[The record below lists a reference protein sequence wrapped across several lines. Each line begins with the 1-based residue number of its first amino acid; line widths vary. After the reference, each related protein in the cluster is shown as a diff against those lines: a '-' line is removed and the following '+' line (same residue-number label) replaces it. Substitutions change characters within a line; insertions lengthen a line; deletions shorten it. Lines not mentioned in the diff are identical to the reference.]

1 MEGRRGGLLAHHEVP
16 IHALSE
22 DAGEGRRVPSLG
34 WSVVAVLIAAL
45 AASIVGLANG
55 FALDDIP
62 MVLEN
67 PRLRSLEDPLAFFRG
82 AYWNVP
88 GIQAAAWRPLSL
100 LAFAV
105 QWVVGGGAPV
115 VFHATS
121 IALYALVCLATLVL
135 LRALVA
141 PLAALAGALLFA
153 VHPVHVESV
162 ANVVGQAELWV
173 ALFVIAACA
182 IFVRA
187 RARGALEVP
196 AIAAIAACYVFALG
210 FKEHALVL
218 PGLLVAAELLVLR
231 AHRAVSDAEAL
242 RVRALVY
249 VLGVIA
255 VLWFIVRVDAVGG
268 VSAGQPHAALLHLGL
283 GERAWVML
291 ALVPEFV
298 RLFLWPVALYA
309 DYAPQLVRV
318 LPEPSLA
325 HLHGAAWLAAW
336 CVALA
341 ASWRRA
347 PVIAFGLAWLPVTL
361 LLVANVVVPTG
372 ILLAERTLFL
382 PSVGVILVLAVMAGR
397 VADALRGRPRP
408 QRVLAVSLAATVV
421 VLAASHSAERT
432 AAWKDNFTLVMTL
445 VTDAPHAARG
455 QFWLGDELIRQGEL
469 GSGETALRRA
479 MQLWPE
485 YPAVPLALGITY
497 HTHGRCAAA
506 VQLYQRTLALDS
518 TNAAAHFGHAGCLL
532 NLGRFTEARMASFRG
547 AAVARSSTAY
557 RVVLYAADSAL
568 AANDSIDGNN
578 WYLRRAARSGFGPS
592 SAAPAGDPGSTRRP
606 GTATGKANRLP

>member
-1 MEGRRGGLLAHHEVP
+1 MLV
-16 IHALSE
+16 
-22 DAGEGRRVPSLG
+22 
-34 WSVVAVLIAAL
+34 AAL
-45 AASIVGLANG
+45 AASMVGLSNG

-67 PRLRSLEDPLAFFRG
+67 PRLRSLEDPAAFFRG

-88 GIQAAAWRPLSL
+88 GIRAAAWRPLSL

-121 IALYALVCLATLVL
+121 IALYALVSVATLAL
-135 LRALVA
+135 LRTLVA
-141 PLAALAGALLFA
+141 PLAALIGALLFA

-173 ALFVIAACA
+173 ALFAITACA
-182 IFVRA
+182 VFLRA
-187 RARGALEVP
+187 RASGSLEAGA
-196 AIAAIAACYVFALG
+196 IGAIAACYVLALG

-218 PGLLVAAELLVLR
+218 PGLLLAAELLVVR
-231 AHRAVSDAEAL
+231 ARRTVSAAEAL
-242 RVRALVY
+242 RVRMLVY
-249 VLGVIA
+249 VLATIA
-255 VLWFIVRVDAVGG
+255 VLWFILRVDAVGG
-268 VSAGQPHAALLHLGL
+268 VSAGQPHAALLNLGL
-283 GERAWVML
+283 GARSWVML
-291 ALVPEFV
+291 ALVPEFI
-298 RLFLWPVALYA
+298 RLFFWPVALYA

-318 LPEPSLA
+318 LPEPTWA
-325 HLHGAAWLAAW
+325 HLHGAAWLLAW

-361 LLVANVVVPTG
+361 VLVANVVVPTG

-382 PSVGVILVLAVMAGR
+382 PSVGIVLVGAVVAGLI
-397 VADALRGRPRP
+397 ADAMRSRPRA
-408 QRVLAVSLAATVV
+408 QRVLAVGAGATLV
-421 VLAASHSAERT
+421 VLAAAHSAERS

-445 VTDAPHAARG
+445 VTDAPLAARG

-469 GSGETALRRA
+469 AAGETALRRA

-497 HTHGRCAAA
+497 HTHGQCAPA
-506 VQLYQRTLALDS
+506 VELYRRALVLDS
-518 TNAAAHFGHAGCLL
+518 TNAAAHFGYAGCLL
-532 NLGRFTEARMASFRG
+532 NLGRFQEARMASFRG
-547 AAVARSSTAY
+547 AAVARASTAY

-568 AANDSIDGNN
+568 AANDSIQGNN
-578 WYLRRAARSGFGPS
+578 WYLRRQARERFGPS
-592 SAAPAGDPGSTRRP
+592 SAGPVAAPDPARLP

>member
-1 MEGRRGGLLAHHEVP
+1 MNADAPDRREG
-16 IHALSE
+16 
-22 DAGEGRRVPSLG
+22 PSLG
-34 WSVVAVLIAAL
+34 WSVAAVLLAAL
-45 AASIVGLANG
+45 AASLVGLSNG

-67 PRLRSLEDPLAFFRG
+67 PRLRSLDDPAAFFRG

-105 QWVVGGGAPV
+105 QWVMGAGAPV

-121 IALYALVCLATLVL
+121 ILLYALVCVVTLGL

-141 PLAALAGALLFA
+141 PRAALVAGLLFA

-173 ALFVIAACA
+173 ALFVITACTV
-182 IFVRA
+182 FLRA
-187 RARGALEVP
+187 RSRHALSVP
-196 AIAAIAACYVFALG
+196 AIGTIVACYVLALG

-218 PGLLVAAELLVLR
+218 PGVLVAAELLVVR
-231 AHRAVSDAEAL
+231 SRRVVGDAEAL

-249 VLGVIA
+249 VLAVVA

-283 GERAWVML
+283 GERSWVML

-298 RLFLWPVALYA
+298 RLLFWPVALYA
-309 DYAPQLVRV
+309 DYAPQLVSV
-318 LPEPSLA
+318 LPEPTWA
-325 HLHGAAWLAAW
+325 HLHGAAWLLAW
-336 CVALA
+336 AVALA

-347 PVIAFGLAWLPVTL
+347 PVVAFGLLWLPITL

-382 PSVGVILVLAVMAGR
+382 PSVGIVLVLAVGAGR
-397 VADALRGRPRP
+397 LADLFEGRPRP
-408 QRVLAVSLAATVV
+408 HRVLAVGAGATLV
-421 VLAASHSAERT
+421 VLAAAHSAERT

-445 VTDAPHAARG
+445 VTDAPYAARG

-469 GSGETALRRA
+469 ASGETALRRA

-497 HTHGRCAAA
+497 HSHGQCGPA
-506 VQLYQRTLALDS
+506 VELYRRTLALDS

-532 NLGRFTEARMASFRG
+532 NLGRFQEARMASFRG
-547 AAVARSSTAY
+547 AAVARSSVAY

-568 AANDSIDGNN
+568 AANDSIFGNN
-578 WYLRRAARSGFGPS
+578 WYLRRAARGDFGASSGRQDS
-592 SAAPAGDPGSTRRP
+592 SGTRGQAP
-606 GTATGKANRLP
+606 GTATDSANRLPPQSVRPASK